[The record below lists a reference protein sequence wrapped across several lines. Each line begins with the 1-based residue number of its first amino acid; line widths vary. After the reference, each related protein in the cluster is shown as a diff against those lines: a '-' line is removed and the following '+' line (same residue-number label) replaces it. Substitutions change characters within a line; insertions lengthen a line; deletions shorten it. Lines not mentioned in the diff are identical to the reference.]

1 MCKISIRFRPLE
13 SFLFLFFWYNIPFH
27 RNDPTIYMRI
37 KKPKALR
44 KESKKHQQCELEIW
58 LVHTYPCQLG
68 LFFPMYGK
76 KCSKPPTLNNISI
89 KENNKKSCNSLQ
101 HFETNTYHLH
111 HLTPLHPA
119 CNILEVKYL
128 THILWSLC
136 NSWKSNRSLSIMCTL
151 LAICWI

>member
-1 MCKISIRFRPLE
+1 MYICFALWNH
-13 SFLFLFFWYNIPFH
+13 FCFCFFGITSPSTVMIQQSTCGL
-27 RNDPTIYMRI
+27 RN
-37 KKPKALR
+37 R
-44 KESKKHQQCELEIW
+44 KRWEKNQKKHQQCELEIW